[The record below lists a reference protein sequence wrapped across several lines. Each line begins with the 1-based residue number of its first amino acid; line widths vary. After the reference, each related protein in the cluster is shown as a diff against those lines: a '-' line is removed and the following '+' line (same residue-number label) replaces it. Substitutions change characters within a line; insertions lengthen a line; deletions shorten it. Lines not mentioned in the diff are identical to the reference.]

1 MTPRTLWTALGH
13 VLLAL
18 AAGVFLYLFVVIWL
32 LLPGAG
38 PLGIVP

>member
-18 AAGVFLYLFVVIWL
+18 AEGVFLYAFTVAWL
-32 LLPGAG
+32 LQPEGG
-38 PLGIVP
+38 PLW